1 MRCPLCNRKMT
12 QKQMSDHHLVPKSR
26 GGAKQEQ
33 VLICNDCHRTIHAFF
48 DDKTLEQTL
57 SSVEALRKNERFAK
71 HLKWL
76 AKRPAGR
83 KFSTKTANAKRR
95 RRRY

>member
-1 MRCPLCNRKMT
+1 MNCPLCNRKGCE
-12 QKQMSDHHLVPKSR
+12 MSDHHLVPKGR

-48 DDKTLEQTL
+48 DNKVLEQSL
-57 SSVEALRKNERFAK
+57 NSVEALQANAK
-71 HLKWL
+71 FDAHLHWL
-76 AKRPAGR
+76 KKRPVGTR
-83 KFSTKTANAKRR
+83 FRTKTANAKRR